1 MNSEVQ
7 KIEDLRVDT
16 NNLYRDDTFTDL
28 KVGTIRRLT
37 PVDVDGNLDPGRKVL
52 FIAQTQ
58 IMSNMGPLPV
68 QNEID
73 AQTMAEAIR
82 KYPEAIKAAVDQLM
96 EDARE
101 LQRQEM
107 SRIVA
112 PTAETTSKIL
122 TGR

>member
-7 KIEDLRVDT
+7 KIEDLRIDT
-16 NNLYRDDTFTDL
+16 KNLYRDDTFTDL

-112 PTAETTSKIL
+112 PNAETTSKIL

>member
-1 MNSEVQ
+1 VNSEVQ

-112 PTAETTSKIL
+112 PSAETASKIL

>member
-1 MNSEVQ
+1 VHNL
-7 KIEDLRVDT
+7 EDLRVDA
-16 NNLYRDDTFTDL
+16 NNLYREETFTDL

-37 PVDVDGNLDPGRKVL
+37 PVTADGNLDPGRKVL

-68 QNEID
+68 QSEID
-73 AQTMAEAIR
+73 AQNMEEALR
-82 KYPEAIKAAVDQLM
+82 KYPEAIKAGVDQLM

-101 LQRQEM
+101 LQRREM

-112 PTAETTSKIL
+112 PDAQTASKIL
-122 TGR
+122 TNK